1 MTKKQAPAPRPE
13 KVVKTMPSRG
23 KYIDFAP
30 RKRHSAP
37 AVRPQAPKKPVIDSV
52 APSPVRVSRTTVIS
66 TTKKKAPARDYIP
79 PKKEE
84 DFDEEDLFTELDFE
98 ENTPVI
104 LDEEDIAS
112 EAEETPED
120 FIAEKSVEEYTQAL
134 TALKVTAAS
143 ESPFIAS
150 VSVDKRPLSDGR
162 RRTEDDFA
170 FAENAPTSIKEEE
183 FHSPLRNVYTSR
195 REPLPNRRY
204 DNFDDDEDEPKIK
217 LKKRREKDAKSSTRV
232 VSPKEEKSS
241 LFPLIIAITLMVIFG
256 GVIGAVIYLAFFQ

>member
-1 MTKKQAPAPRPE
+1 MSK
-13 KVVKTMPSRG
+13 
-23 KYIDFAP
+23 D
-30 RKRHSAP
+30 
-37 AVRPQAPKKPVIDSV
+37 PQI
-52 APSPVRVSRTTVIS
+52 VRVSRTTVIS
-66 TTKKKAPARDYIP
+66 TTKKKAPARKYIP

-84 DFDEEDLFTELDFE
+84 DFEEEDLFTELDFE

-104 LDEEDIAS
+104 LDEEDVKD

-120 FIAEKSVEEYTQAL
+120 FMSEKPVEEYAKAL

-162 RRTEDDFA
+162 RLTEDDYA
-170 FAENAPTSIKEEE
+170 FSENAPTSIKEEE

-195 REPLPNRRY
+195 REPVPERRRF
-204 DNFDDDEDEPKIK
+204 DNLDDDEPK
-217 LKKRREKDAKSSTRV
+217 LKSKERREKEEKVSSRV
-232 VSPKEEKSS
+232 VSSEEEHSS